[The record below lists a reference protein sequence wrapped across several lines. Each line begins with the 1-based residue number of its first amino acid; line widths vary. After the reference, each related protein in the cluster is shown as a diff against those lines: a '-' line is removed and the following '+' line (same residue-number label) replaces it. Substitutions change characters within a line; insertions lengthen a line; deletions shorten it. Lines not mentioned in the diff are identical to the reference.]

1 MKSNVYHR
9 LAVIFLLAAA
19 AVAQQP
25 TVVTD
30 PPATRKDM
38 LHLFEVMHVRE
49 QMRSTVGLIMQQQ
62 QKLIRDEIKQR
73 VPEIT
78 EKELSKMQS
87 LSDEAVQDLPL
98 DGMLDDTIPVY
109 QKHLSKADVDAMIAF
124 YSTPTGKKLL
134 REQPAI
140 AAESMQA
147 MGPRMQKAMS
157 EIMDRIAAK
166 AKAEAEKDK
175 SPAETPEQ
183 RKN

>member
-1 MKSNVYHR
+1 MKSKICQSLLVV
-9 LAVIFLLAAA
+9 LVLAAA
-19 AVAQQP
+19 ASAQP
-25 TVVTD
+25 
-30 PPATRKDM
+30 PAPATREDM
-38 LHLFEVMHVRE
+38 LHLFEVMNVRE
-49 QMRSTVGLIMQQQ
+49 QMRTVVGLIMQQQ
-62 QKLIRDEIKQR
+62 QKLIRDEVKQR

-87 LSDEAVQDLPL
+87 MSDEAVKDLPL

-157 EIMDRIAAK
+157 DIMDRIAAK
-166 AKAEAEKDK
+166 AKEQAEKDK